1 MRTINMTTG
10 ARVSLDGDLLT
21 LLETLY
27 RELTAKRELERT
39 FEDTVREIQSAIE
52 QMTDAERRQYLSE
65 SLFLSFVSYENE
77 RLGAYLKKLAAKRPH
92 KRAPKASP
100 KAAPPR
106 AKKGTPKRAMK
117 TIMKRA
123 NQGAKT
129 SAPIRKR
136 AK

>member
-10 ARVSLDGDLLT
+10 ARVPLDGDLLT

-52 QMTDAERRQYLSE
+52 QMTDEERRQYLSE

-77 RLGAYLKKLAAKRPH
+77 RLGAYLKKLAAKGIR
-92 KRAPKASP
+92 KAAPKATPKAP
-100 KAAPPR
+100 KAAKAPR
-106 AKKGTPKRAMK
+106 AKKGTQKRAQK
-117 TIMKRA
+117 KAKR
-123 NQGAKT
+123 GA
-129 SAPIRKR
+129 PVRKR